1 VARYSRAR
9 RGAIFVTAMWIL
21 IILGAMILVT
31 ARAVLTDATASAN
44 GLSAIQADAIEK
56 AGVQYVLSVID
67 GAQGD
72 AVGIT
77 GIDIE
82 AFPVGD
88 GYFWIIAPNLDY
100 DAIQADYVYGIV
112 DESSK
117 LNLNTVASEQLQLLP
132 GMTSDIADSIID
144 WRDADENVTNNGAE
158 SSFYLPLGY
167 AAKNSPFE
175 TVEELKLVI
184 DPKQLTPDPLYGYDL
199 NRDGVLDQY
208 EQSLAGGGS
217 LGTAMNSASFDP
229 RGWANYFTV
238 NTVEPNTQR
247 DGTARVDVNNDQA
260 GLQQLLSDNLQA
272 NRATQIMGQ
281 LAPLYAAAQRAGNGG
296 NNRSGGTTGTG
307 GTTTGT
313 GQQQQQAQA
322 FSDLGKFYVASGMKP
337 DEFKLIEDKVTTSTA
352 KTLPG
357 LINVNTAS
365 RAVLMCLPGITE
377 TDADSLISQRIGNS
391 DNSSY
396 AWIFNVLDAQKAA
409 AITPYITARSFIYS
423 ADIVAVSGDG
433 RSFKRVRI
441 IVDAQTSPA
450 KIIYRRD
457 LTSLGWP
464 LPREIQDQMRA
475 GQFRPQTQG
484 IGGMSSH

>member
-1 VARYSRAR
+1 
-9 RGAIFVTAMWIL
+9 MWIL
-21 IILGAMILVT
+21 LILGAMILVT

-44 GLSAIQADAIEK
+44 GLSAIQSDAIEK
-56 AGVQYVLSVID
+56 AVEQYVLSVVD

-100 DAIQADYVYGIV
+100 DALQADYAFGIV

-117 LNLNTVASEQLQLLP
+117 LNLNTVSSEQLQLLP
-132 GMTSDIADSIID
+132 GMTADVADSIIN
-144 WRDADENVTNNGAE
+144 WRNPDNNASPNGAD

-238 NTVEPNTQR
+238 NTIEPNTAR

-260 GLQQLLSDNLQA
+260 GLQQLLTDNLQA

-281 LAPLYAAAQRAGNGG
+281 LAPLYAAAQRAAGGG
-296 NNRSGGTTGTG
+296 NSSRGSTATGGTTTSTG
-307 GTTTGT
+307 GKTTTGT
-313 GQQQQQAQA
+313 GQPQQQAQA
-322 FSDLGKFYVASGMKP
+322 FSDLGKFYTASGMKP

-365 RAVLMCLPGITE
+365 RPVLMCLPGITE

-409 AITPYITARSFIYS
+409 AIVPYITARSFIYS

-433 RSFKRVRI
+433 RAFKRVRI

-484 IGGMSSH
+484 IGGMSAK